1 LDDHYASEADVYSG
15 GPARRPVARRSVAG
29 ATLLSFLVPGLGQ
42 LYAGRWVR
50 AFLWATPIVL
60 LAAAAI
66 ALILPAPEV
75 FALRLLVPSFT
86 LIVVGLVALVGV
98 WRALAILD
106 AWASTPNGG
115 RARKGS
121 FGLAAVLVALV
132 VAMHGIGGYY
142 LYSFAGAGDRMFGG
156 NDSPGGVTDPL
167 DEALGPSGPAQPV
180 PRNEPVNVLFV
191 GVDSGPDRDH
201 ALTDTL
207 IVASY
212 DPATNEIVMISVPRD
227 TGRVPL
233 FDGTTYNRRI
243 NTLLSHFR
251 SNPDRYPNGGIET
264 LKRQMGHL
272 IGVPIHYYAVTNMAG
287 LREVVDLVGGVDVT
301 LEQAINDPRMPLR
314 MEPGR
319 HHLDGQR
326 ALMYVRSR
334 YGPGNSDFV
343 RARRQQQVIRALA
356 EKGRDPNVL
365 VRLPEVLDAGS
376 RVVRSDV
383 PVDQL
388 PEILALLD
396 RSADAS
402 TEQIVLSPPRYA
414 RRIPREEVG
423 GRYMIE
429 LRMDALAELSV
440 ELFGPRSRYASR

>member
-1 LDDHYASEADVYSG
+1 MDDIHATGVHNG
-15 GPARRPVARRSVAG
+15 RPAGEPRRTSRRSPGG
-29 ATLLSFLVPGLGQ
+29 AAFLSFLFPGLGQ
-42 LYAGRWVR
+42 VYVGRWLR
-50 AFLWATPIVL
+50 AFLWAAPLLV
-60 LAAAAI
+60 LAAVAV
-66 ALILPAPEV
+66 ALIAPAPEM
-75 FALRLLVPSFT
+75 FALRLLMPWFA
-86 LIVVGLVALVGV
+86 LAIVGLIGLVGA
-98 WRALAILD
+98 WRALAIID
-106 AWASTPNGG
+106 AWLVARRTGRGRGG
-115 RARKGS
+115 S
-121 FGLAAVLVALV
+121 VVALV
-132 VAMHGIGGYY
+132 VLLALVVAGHGVLGYY
-142 LYSFAGAGDRMFGG
+142 VHSFAGAGDRMFGG